1 MILDNNNDKSNDEG
15 SEYIPS
21 EHSSLHSESPENQMP
36 IVNRTVSSTS
46 SFDTSNTNVV
56 GTSAC
61 NDEVM
66 CVQKSNIKSKQNYC
80 VFCMKL
86 QSQLARHLETVHLNE
101 PDVKKFAILPKKNPE
116 RKKII
121 DTIRKMGNFK
131 FNTNSEFNTGQLIV
145 CRRPNEKTNKT
156 AKDFVACVKCK
167 GFFAKSTIRHHARVC
182 LKKDFRKN
190 KNIMIMGRKITGR
203 IHLIASECLR
213 KTVFPVLRED
223 DVTRIVRYDK
233 LLIIYANKLCVK
245 YKSQHQHDMIR
256 ARLRLLGRFLIALK
270 DINTNVEDFQSLYH
284 PQIYD
289 DCISAIN
296 VVAGYDNEEQLYK
309 TPAVAANLSTLIKH
323 IGNLLIMECIK
334 TQDEEKKKL
343 VRLFKAVSCGYRY
356 EC

>member
-182 LKKDFRKN
+182 LKKNFRKY

-245 YKSQHQHDMIR
+245 YKSQHQYDMIR
-256 ARLRLLGRFLIALK
+256 ARLRLLGRFLITLK